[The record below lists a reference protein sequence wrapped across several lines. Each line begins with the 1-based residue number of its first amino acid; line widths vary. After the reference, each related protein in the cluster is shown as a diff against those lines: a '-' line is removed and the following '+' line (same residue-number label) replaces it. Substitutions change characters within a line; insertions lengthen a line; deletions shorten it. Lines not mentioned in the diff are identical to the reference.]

1 MLWANAKLLC
11 MHTYFER
18 PAHAAWTRRRRP
30 QACRHI
36 GKGSQQPEQGGGWKF
51 KWCWWNRNV
60 VLREHSTP
68 SKHHP
73 TWGLFGPICSCLTG
87 WTPADTNFWCCGGGM
102 LRSAWP
108 WTDRFTSASRR
119 PQLLFQYWY
128 LITPGAV
135 APKIVGVP
143 ASLVQSCPDRR
154 WCMLLLSAHC
164 KIPCQFFKTLLVCL
178 MLTEGHCMCVTDDI
192 SWDYC

>member
-1 MLWANAKLLC
+1 M
-11 MHTYFER
+11 
-18 PAHAAWTRRRRP
+18 
-30 QACRHI
+30 
-36 GKGSQQPEQGGGWKF
+36 
-51 KWCWWNRNV
+51 
-60 VLREHSTP
+60 REHSTHLTYNP

-102 LRSAWP
+102 LRSALP
-108 WTDRFTSASRR
+108 WTDGFTSASRR

-164 KIPCQFFKTLLVCL
+164 KIPCQFFITTRVSHAHRRTQYVCYWWYILRLLLSTAIYRGTFANYLGGPSV
-178 MLTEGHCMCVTDDI
+178 
-192 SWDYC
+192 